1 VREVTDD
8 VDTFL
13 ATLGERSS
21 GRLPPTARGTI
32 DFELVRPSGESHW
45 LVTFADGQATAVPHR
60 QPADCSVRISAE
72 SFSRLIAGQDHIVS
86 MLFRDCVAVEG
97 DLALFLIFRRLL
109 PEPADSRGPV
119 PPVHNHE
126 ARRAAEHLGTRP

>member
-1 VREVTDD
+1 VTDD

-13 ATLGERSS
+13 ATLGQRSP
-21 GRLPPTARGTI
+21 GRLPPAVRGTI

-45 LVTFADGQATAVPHR
+45 LVTFADGQATAIPQR
-60 QPADCSVRISAE
+60 RPADCSVRISAE
-72 SFSRLIAGQDHIVS
+72 AFGRLIAGQDHIVS
-86 MLFRDCVAVEG
+86 MLFRDCIAVEG

-119 PPVHNHE
+119 PPVDKH
-126 ARRAAEHLGTRP
+126 AVRRAAEQFGTGP

>member
-1 VREVTDD
+1 MTDD

-13 ATLGERSS
+13 GTLGERSP
-21 GRLPPTARGTI
+21 GRLPPTVRGTI
-32 DFELVRPSGESHW
+32 DFEVVRPAGESHW
-45 LVTFADGQATAVPHR
+45 LVTLADGRATAVPHQ

-119 PPVHNHE
+119 PSMNNHV
-126 ARRAAEHLGTRP
+126 ARSSAERNGSWP